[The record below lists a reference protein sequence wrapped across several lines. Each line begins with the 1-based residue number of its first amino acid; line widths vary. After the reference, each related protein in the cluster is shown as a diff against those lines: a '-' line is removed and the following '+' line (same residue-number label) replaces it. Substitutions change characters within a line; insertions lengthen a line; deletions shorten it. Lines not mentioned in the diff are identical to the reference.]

1 MRFSRFLIVI
11 FASTYCIS
19 LLGQL
24 PRSSNLIGS
33 YSFTGNANDS
43 SGNNYHGT
51 FTGNPTLTSDRNGVS
66 NSAYTFD
73 GNDYIYTSDA
83 MANEFT
89 NVFTISAWIKST
101 NNATVDIFGLGQQ
114 ECNSNAGPVIRLGS
128 NINFNRCNEGFDTPN
143 SNYYYDGIWHHYAFT
158 YSGSQRK
165 VYRDGTLVN
174 TSTKS
179 NIFNINTY
187 GLAIGRAQMDL
198 SGNFFVGS
206 MDEVNV
212 WNIALTDAE
221 VSSVYNY
228 SENNTTANP
237 NIERSQIT
245 LDNSTVSVTFSDA
258 VYGGSANA
266 TSTLEV
272 SDFSLIMSG
281 GSASLSSATPSSINV
296 SGTTI
301 GLGIPLTGTPDGSE
315 ILTISPVN
323 NSIFSVSGDTVSS
336 TQSSN
341 TVQLISNIVSSG
353 LILYLD
359 ATNQNSYS
367 GSGTNWYDLTENQ
380 NNGSI
385 LNGTLYDSQDNS
397 FSFDGTDDKII
408 TPSISNIYSYTI
420 EITAKG
426 GDGTLIYRNS
436 NMNYSDNS
444 DNLNLK
450 ISNSNN
456 NVEFRIEYDATD
468 NDKNVVV
475 NNNFSQNKFYHI
487 AVSYDWNSKTQKV
500 YIDGILK
507 GTAQHSSEPSNIY
520 RADSFYSIGTVGYS
534 NHGGGNS
541 DRDMFNGKISK
552 LVLYDHAL
560 SDQQVLQNYDAL
572 NDIPPTD
579 ISLTSNTISETA
591 SLGSFIGTLSAT
603 DSDTSINNLSF
614 SFESSG
620 DTKDDDNGSFTISG
634 TSLLVST
641 TLDYETKTS
650 YNVYVKVSDGTNDFA
665 KAFTISVTNINEAPT
680 DLGFGLN
687 VIENGLI
694 MYLDATNPDSR
705 GTNQWN
711 DLSGNGNHATVN
723 GATLVSDSYYSLDG
737 DDWFNWTTDVLTT
750 DGPYTMQGFI
760 KTTNTNWNGSNA
772 FYNTYRSDKGI
783 WWHFNTNG
791 TLGWRHYGNGGTN
804 GNLSGFNFV
813 QNQWQMVT
821 LTYDGSNLK
830 LYIDKNYKSSANA
843 GSYYAGPQNA
853 NSGAT
858 MGRLHS
864 RNGDYSFHGQIRNK
878 LIYNRALTQ
887 QEIENNFDLLN
898 GSSGSGSGTTTSTAS
913 FDEGSAVGTV
923 VATLTATDTDTTN
936 LTYSLA
942 TGNGTTDQDNSLF
955 TVSGTHL
962 LVASSTISYDTTTS
976 LNVNLQVSDG
986 EYTISKAFQ
995 ITVNDVNRAPT
1006 DIGLTSNT
1014 ITENA
1019 SPSTVIGTLSSIDSD
1034 TTDTTSFTLATSGD
1048 AQDDDNGSFTISGTS
1063 LILNSS
1069 PDYETKAS
1077 YNIYINVNDGANN
1090 YAKAFTVSV
1099 TNVLEPITNLGF
1111 EVASIVT
1118 DGLILHLDAGD
1129 SNSYSGAGNT
1139 WNDISGN
1146 SNHFDIN
1153 NVATHNNEGYF
1164 LFNNT
1169 LVGGTG
1175 MIGPPSNSFGLSQT
1189 NHTIELVMMPTEAR
1203 GSIIN
1208 FRGDSHD
1215 YGINVHVPW
1224 SNNNIYYDVGG
1235 CCGTS
1240 DRINLE
1246 RNIVGQKIHII
1257 FRSRPST
1264 NPKREVILNG
1274 TSILNSG
1281 VNNTSTNNFTNIPVT
1296 LGGFMYNNNSSDH
1309 SVSARLYSVKVY
1321 NRALTDTEVAINFT
1335 SSTTITGG
1343 TSTSTISIDEEVS
1356 IGTLVAKL
1364 TATDSDTTNFSF
1376 SLISGNGTNDQ
1387 HNSLFTI
1394 SGTQLLVA
1402 GNIDYET
1409 NSTLNLYVQA
1419 SDGTNTFAR
1428 ALTVNVNDINEP
1440 PVITTTTLAQDNS
1453 SIDVTFSEA
1462 VYSTNGGSG
1471 ALEVSDFALSISGG
1485 TATLSS
1491 TTPSSISVNGNT
1503 YTLGLPLFGISD
1515 GTEVLTVRPASNAIY
1530 DLGSAVASTTQSSN
1544 TVTLNPPNAAP
1555 SDILLSSSSVN
1566 ENVSIGTLVATLS
1579 TTDSDSSDTH
1589 TYSLVSGAGDT
1600 DNTSFS
1606 INGVNLLTAAAVDY
1620 ESQNSFSILLQ
1631 TSDGTATYTES
1642 FTISVI
1648 DGEDDSDGDGFFDNS
1663 DAFPSDPSEWS
1674 DNDGDGIG
1682 DNADTDDDNDGW
1694 SDTIETSCGTN
1705 PLSSSDT
1712 PSDFDQDGNP
1722 DCLDPDDDNDTYPDL
1737 EDAFPFNA
1745 EEWADNDEDGTGDN
1759 ADTDDDNDG
1768 YLDADEIQ
1776 CESDPLDSSSL
1787 PLDFDVDGAPDCI
1800 DDNDDND
1807 YCLDIED
1814 DFPLNR
1820 DLCVDTDGDGIDNR
1834 YEFDSDN
1841 DGVAD
1846 TRDAFPLDPNESQ
1859 DTDGDGIGDNEDQDD
1874 NNDGFSDEAPIVS
1887 KVITPNQPGVE
1898 STWKIINIEDYPF
1911 TTVKVYAPDG
1921 SIVFESTNYQNQWRG
1936 NNMRTGSP
1944 LPTGPYYFRISYGS
1958 ILEKFEDGWLYIFN

>member
-1 MRFSRFLIVI
+1 MQKILFTLLSF
-11 FASTYCIS
+11 YCIS

-73 GNDYIYTSDA
+73 GNDYIYTSDT
-83 MANEFT
+83 MADEFT

-143 SNYYYDGIWHHYAFT
+143 SNYYYDGVWHHYAFT

-174 TSTKS
+174 TNTKS

-198 SGNFFVGS
+198 SGDFFVGS

-228 SENNTTANP
+228 SENNTTVNP
-237 NIERSQIT
+237 KIERSQIT
-245 LDNSTVSVTFSDA
+245 LDNSTVSVTFSDS

-272 SDFSLIMSG
+272 SDFSLTVSG

-341 TVQLISNIVSSG
+341 TVQLISNIVASG

-359 ATNQNSYS
+359 AANQNSYS
-367 GSGTNWYDLTENQ
+367 GSGNKWYDLSG
-380 NNGSI
+380 NNNDFN
-385 LNGTLYDSQDNS
+385 LNGPTFNLSGYFD
-397 FSFDGTDDKII
+397 FDGTNDYARTVSTLDLSQYDHVTVQINMLAENTNKVEL
-408 TPSISNIYSYTI
+408 TFEHSENWNSNI
-420 EITAKG
+420 G
-426 GDGTLIYRNS
+426 GFGLANQSGGSTYINNLHHTNHDRGGIYRNYEANILNEWHQQTNIFSSVDDPTGRLTYIDGTLL
-436 NMNYSDNS
+436 NYSIQPSGSYPTGKSTTNS
-444 DNLNLK
+444 LNFGNYHFYL
-450 ISNSNN
+450 SSRAGSNN
-456 NVEFRIEYDATD
+456 F
-468 NDKNVVV
+468 
-475 NNNFSQNKFYHI
+475 
-487 AVSYDWNSKTQKV
+487 
-500 YIDGILK
+500 L
-507 GTAQHSSEPSNIY
+507 
-520 RADSFYSIGTVGYS
+520 
-534 NHGGGNS
+534 
-541 DRDMFNGKISK
+541 NGKVKSILIYGTK
-552 LVLYDHAL
+552 LSSSQIH
-560 SDQQVLQNYDAL
+560 QNYDAL

-591 SLGSFIGTLSAT
+591 SIGTLIGTLSAT
-603 DSDTSINNLSF
+603 DSDTSISSLTF
-614 SFESSG
+614 SFTSSG
-620 DTKDDDNGSFTISG
+620 DTRDDDN
-634 TSLLVST
+634 
-641 TLDYETKTS
+641 
-650 YNVYVKVSDGTNDFA
+650 N
-665 KAFTISVTNINEAPT
+665 
-680 DLGFGLN
+680 
-687 VIENGLI
+687 
-694 MYLDATNPDSR
+694 
-705 GTNQWN
+705 
-711 DLSGNGNHATVN
+711 
-723 GATLVSDSYYSLDG
+723 
-737 DDWFNWTTDVLTT
+737 
-750 DGPYTMQGFI
+750 
-760 KTTNTNWNGSNA
+760 
-772 FYNTYRSDKGI
+772 
-783 WWHFNTNG
+783 
-791 TLGWRHYGNGGTN
+791 
-804 GNLSGFNFV
+804 
-813 QNQWQMVT
+813 
-821 LTYDGSNLK
+821 
-830 LYIDKNYKSSANA
+830 
-843 GSYYAGPQNA
+843 
-853 NSGAT
+853 
-858 MGRLHS
+858 
-864 RNGDYSFHGQIRNK
+864 
-878 LIYNRALTQ
+878 
-887 QEIENNFDLLN
+887 
-898 GSSGSGSGTTTSTAS
+898 
-913 FDEGSAVGTV
+913 
-923 VATLTATDTDTTN
+923 
-936 LTYSLA
+936 
-942 TGNGTTDQDNSLF
+942 
-955 TVSGTHL
+955 
-962 LVASSTISYDTTTS
+962 
-976 LNVNLQVSDG
+976 
-986 EYTISKAFQ
+986 
-995 ITVNDVNRAPT
+995 
-1006 DIGLTSNT
+1006 
-1014 ITENA
+1014 
-1019 SPSTVIGTLSSIDSD
+1019 
-1034 TTDTTSFTLATSGD
+1034 
-1048 AQDDDNGSFTISGTS
+1048 SFTISGTS
-1063 LILNSS
+1063 LITSS
-1069 PDYETKAS
+1069 TLDYETKAS
-1077 YNIYINVNDGANN
+1077 YNIYINVSDGTNDL
-1090 YAKAFTVSV
+1090 AKAFTVSV
-1099 TNVLEPITNLGF
+1099 TNILEPITDVGF
-1111 EVASIVT
+1111 AQSLVVSN
-1118 DGLILHLDAGD
+1118 GLILHLNSKD
-1129 SNSYSGAGNT
+1129 SNSFPGNGGDI
-1139 WNDISGN
+1139 WYDISGN
-1146 SNHFDIN
+1146 N
-1153 NVATHNNEGYF
+1153 NDASII
-1164 LFNNT
+1164 
-1169 LVGGTG
+1169 GGTNFVDSQIVLDG
-1175 MIGPPSNSFGLSQT
+1175 SDNYVKTPTISGTGNSNQS
-1189 NHTIELVMMPTEAR
+1189 HTIEIIVTPNSTSGNIISMTNSSNHRGWNMPPLPSGNSKFYAQLY
-1203 GSIIN
+1203 N
-1208 FRGDSHD
+1208 
-1215 YGINVHVPW
+1215 GI
-1224 SNNNIYYDVGG
+1224 
-1235 CCGTS
+1235 
-1240 DRINLE
+1240 L
-1246 RNIVGQKIHII
+1246 
-1257 FRSRPST
+1257 
-1264 NPKREVILNG
+1264 
-1274 TSILNSG
+1274 
-1281 VNNTSTNNFTNIPVT
+1281 
-1296 LGGFMYNNNSSDH
+1296 NNNSFSSPFNIGVRYHITLVWDH
-1309 SVSARLYSVKVY
+1309 SGGRNFKFFVNNNLIAQQPGASYSSSNNDNFFFLGEGNPGCCRSVGGVPSGDFAGKLEAFRVY
-1321 NRALTDTEVAINFT
+1321 NRALTDAEIASNYNGF
-1335 SSTTITGG
+1335 SDFGG
-1343 TSTSTISIDEEVS
+1343 NSTSTVSLDEELSV
-1356 IGTLVAKL
+1356 GTLVANL
-1364 TATDSDTTNFSF
+1364 TATDSDTTSFTF
-1376 SLISGNGTNDQ
+1376 SLVAGDGTNDRN
-1387 HNSLFTI
+1387 NSSFTI

-1402 GNIDYET
+1402 DNIDYET
-1409 NSTLNLYVQA
+1409 NSTLNIYVQA

-1428 ALTVNVNDINEP
+1428 ALTVNVNDVNEP
-1440 PVITTTTLAQDNS
+1440 PVITSTTLAQDNS

-1462 VYSTNGGSG
+1462 VNASADASNTM
-1471 ALEVSDFALSISGG
+1471 ALEVSDFVLSLQGGSATLSATTPLSIS
-1485 TATLSS
+1485 A
-1491 TTPSSISVNGNT
+1491 NGNT
-1503 YTLGLPLFGISD
+1503 YTLGLPLVGISD
-1515 GTEVLTVRPASNAIY
+1515 GTEVLTVQPAASAIY

-1555 SDILLSSSSVN
+1555 SDISLSSSSVN
-1566 ENVSIGTLVATLS
+1566 ENISIGTLVATLS

-1600 DNTSFS
+1600 DNASFS
-1606 INGVNLLTAAAVDY
+1606 INGANLLTAAAVDY

-1631 TSDGTATYTES
+1631 TSDGTASYTES

-1674 DNDGDGIG
+1674 DNDGDGTG

-1705 PLSSSDT
+1705 PLNSSDT

-1745 EEWADNDEDGTGDN
+1745 EEWADNDKDGTGDN

-1911 TTVKVYAPDG
+1911 TTVRVYAPDG

-1958 ILEKFEDGWLYIFN
+1958 VLEKFEDGWLYIFN